1 MQQADK
7 RLALLHGAMLVSGTD
22 DPNNAVQDKL
32 DMTEVAECID
42 DAERLWKFVKGLKLK
57 SHPGHLLGSL
67 TIGVA
72 RLLVG
77 LGDEKSMKY
86 GAEWAERVNAD
97 YYEKG
102 FEGDGMVKVVHT
114 LLQAWKREDK
124 TDASSE
130 ENRKKKKP
138 RID

>member
-1 MQQADK
+1 MQ
-7 RLALLHGAMLVSGTD
+7 
-22 DPNNAVQDKL
+22 
-32 DMTEVAECID
+32 
-42 DAERLWKFVKGLKLK
+42 

-114 LLQAWKREDK
+114 LLQAWNREDK
-124 TDASSE
+124 TYASTSSSE
-130 ENRKKKKP
+130 DNRKKKKP